1 MIPGSSSCQKILRS
15 PKVKMQRGFPERVR
29 ALKAK
34 GSEMAST
41 EVTGANWC
49 GPHRTC
55 SAEQTPLLFS
65 YIINSYLPPD
75 LARITQGC
83 PSPVCDNDTCRSQ
96 FCPLRTLVSKVSFF
110 SYEKTNLT
118 MGSINVSCRA
128 EKFRVDIY
136 TC

>member
-15 PKVKMQRGFPERVR
+15 PKVKMQRAFPERVR

-55 SAEQTPLLFS
+55 SAQQTPLLFS
-65 YIINSYLPPD
+65 YLINSSLPPD
-75 LARITQGC
+75 LARTTRGC
-83 PSPVCDNDTCRSQ
+83 PAPSVTMTLVEVSSVHYE
-96 FCPLRTLVSKVSFF
+96 LVSKISFF
-110 SYEKTNLT
+110 FYEKTNFT
-118 MGSINVSCRA
+118 MASINVSCRA